1 VTPVTDDRIMQDVRD
16 GRVEK
21 LAILFERHHV
31 PLFNFFLRVTGNRAA
46 SEDLVQDV
54 FARVLKHRA
63 TYKGQD
69 RFTVWLY
76 AIARNVHFDHLRK
89 QKATTPLEDLYE
101 EVPSAEMI
109 PEDRLVKDQEAALIN
124 RALARLSPKKQELLV
139 LSRFQNLKYREI
151 AELLQCPEGTVKG
164 LIHRAIRELGDIYDQ
179 LTREGCCHEV

>member
-1 VTPVTDDRIMQDVRD
+1 LTDDQVMQDVRD

-31 PLFNFFLRVTGNRAA
+31 PLFNFFIRMTGNRAA

-54 FARVLKHRA
+54 FTRILKRRA
-63 TYKGQD
+63 TYRGED

-76 AIARNVHFDHLRK
+76 TIARNTHVDYLRK
-89 QKATTPLEDLYE
+89 RKTTFPLEDQFE
-101 EVPSAEMI
+101 DVPSAEMV
-109 PEDRLVKDQEAALIN
+109 PEDRLVQAQEAVLIN

-151 AELLQCPEGTVKG
+151 AELLDCPVGTVKG
-164 LIHRAIRELGDIYDQ
+164 LVHRAIQELGEIYNQ
-179 LTREGCCHEV
+179 LTREGCRHEM